1 MRKAH
6 LKATKEKRTETL
18 RGRLSP
24 TEKASVRAAQKD
36 LGLESV
42 SDLLMAGLEALAVLR
57 ALPINEPVPGGE
69 QFVASAEGEDE
80 DVDSETSE

>member
-24 TEKASVRAAQKD
+24 TEKAAVRAAQKD

-42 SDLLMAGLEALAVLR
+42 SDLLMAGLEALAILHSAGITVQ
-57 ALPINEPVPGGE
+57 VGGTITTP
-69 QFVASAEGEDE
+69 Q
-80 DVDSETSE
+80 